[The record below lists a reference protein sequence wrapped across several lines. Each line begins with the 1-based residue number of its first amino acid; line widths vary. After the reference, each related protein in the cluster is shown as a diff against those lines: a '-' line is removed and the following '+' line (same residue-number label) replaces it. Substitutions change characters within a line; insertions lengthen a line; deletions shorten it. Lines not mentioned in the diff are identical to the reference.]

1 MKVNFRQSWLNLL
14 KATEANKPQV
24 LTGFGISL
32 MAAAVPLAVIGTVK
46 ACKKIKDKKKE
57 QAIEIQIR
65 TGDPETKVDEDSIDI
80 PTKEVVKSTWM
91 YYVPSALSLGL
102 GAFCVIASTKEGLKR
117 TAAMAA
123 AYQLSESAFN
133 EYRNATKQVVG
144 EKKEDEIQSRLM
156 RDKME
161 LMTDN
166 EGHVVNIYDTRDGS
180 QLCFDYWSGRYFYSD
195 VDYIRSQINRV
206 NETMLRESMAFDGFA
221 SLNDVYTAI
230 GLPKTGAAEDL
241 VWRLK
246 DEGLIELKSST
257 YMTVDDR
264 PCWVMAFTKPP
275 RHLPSWMMD
284 RM

>member
-1 MKVNFRQSWLNLL
+1 MKIDFRQSWLNLL
-14 KATEANKPQV
+14 KAADANKPQV
-24 LTGFGISL
+24 LTGFGVSL
-32 MAAAVPLAVIGTVK
+32 MVAAVPLAIVGTVQ
-46 ACKKIKDKKKE
+46 ACKKIKDKKKDI
-57 QAIEIQIR
+57 AVEIQVNS
-65 TGDPETKVDEDSIDI
+65 GDPDTKVDEDSIELSTKDIVKASWKYYI
-80 PTKEVVKSTWM
+80 PTV
-91 YYVPSALSLGL
+91 LSLGT

-144 EKKEDEIQSRLM
+144 DKKEDEIQNRIM
-156 RDKME
+156 RDRME
-161 LMTDN
+161 LMTD
-166 EGHVVNIYDTRDGS
+166 EDGHVVNIYDTRDGT

-206 NETMLRESMAFDGFA
+206 NENMLRESMAFDGFA

-230 GLPKTGAAEDL
+230 GLPRTGAAEDL

-264 PCWVMAFTKPP
+264 PCWVLAFNKPP
-275 RHLPSWMMD
+275 RHIPSWIMD